1 MTDTLT
7 LPSIERQITLTS
19 LIHLGFKIECMYDD
33 GSVQMQRTRNNNTLQ
48 AEINPDGSIVGFK
61 NFRSFLRWISYSK

>member
-7 LPSIERQITLTS
+7 LPSFERQITLMS
-19 LIHLGFKIECMYDD
+19 LIHLGFRVMCMYDD
-33 GSVQMQRTRNNNTLQ
+33 SSVLMQRTRNNNNLQ

-61 NFRSFLRWISYSK
+61 NFRSFLRWINYSK